1 MAEEME
7 DNVSRETS
15 EEERDFVVSE
25 EQQAQEQRPEW
36 LPEKFKNPEDFAKSY
51 SSLERRLSEGED
63 GFREQFMEEISNA
76 VAEDVPDS
84 ADDYELPEGID
95 EQLAADDPLL
105 DWWANH
111 SHANNFTQEEFQ
123 EGIEMYRLALMDK
136 EGGEIDQEAEIAQLG
151 DNAPERLDAVRSF
164 SQEFFAEEEFAEI
177 AELCATATGVKAME
191 RIMSAMSETGDIQS
205 QASGGLNEDALKE
218 MMRDERYWKQGQR
231 DLNFV
236 KEVDEG
242 FEKLYR

>member
-1 MAEEME
+1 MDEEME

-105 DWWANH
+105 NWWANH
-111 SHANNFTQEEFQ
+111 SHENQFTQEEFQ
-123 EGIEMYRLALMDK
+123 EGIEMYREAL
-136 EGGEIDQEAEIAQLG
+136 EGAKGETIDSEAEIASLG
-151 DNAPERLDAVRSF
+151 DNAPEMPK
-164 SQEFFAEEEFAEI
+164 FANV
-177 AELCATATGVKAME
+177 G
-191 RIMSAMSETGDIQS
+191 
-205 QASGGLNEDALKE
+205 SGGGSIIEAKINAIQDNLRLANFKE
-218 MMRDERYWKQGQR
+218 
-231 DLNFV
+231 N
-236 KEVDEG
+236 
-242 FEKLYR
+242 

>member
-1 MAEEME
+1 MDEEME

-105 DWWANH
+105 NWWANH
-111 SHANNFTQEEFQ
+111 SHENQFTQEEFQ
-123 EGIEMYRLALMDK
+123 EGIEMYREAL
-136 EGGEIDQEAEIAQLG
+136 EGAKGETIDSEAEIASLG
-151 DNAPERLDAVRSF
+151 DNAPERLDAVESF
-164 SQEFFAEEEFAEI
+164 AKEFFPEDEFNEI
-177 AELCATATGVKAME
+177 AELCATAKGVEAFE
-191 RIMSAMSETGDIQS
+191 RIMQAMSEAPDIQS
-205 QASGGLNEDALKE
+205 QATNSLDEETLRQ